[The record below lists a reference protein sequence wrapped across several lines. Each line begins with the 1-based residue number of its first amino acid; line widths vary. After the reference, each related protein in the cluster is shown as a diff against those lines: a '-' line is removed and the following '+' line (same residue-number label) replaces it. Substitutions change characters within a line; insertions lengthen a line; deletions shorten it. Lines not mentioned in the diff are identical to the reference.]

1 MKMSNKSLEN
11 AKHWIDRQRM
21 SFERKDALVM
31 LINDAIKEAED
42 DVRREMQRKI
52 EDMQFEYEQKVK
64 TLTAPSNAFI
74 AMLSNA
80 LVEHPEIIK
89 DAAEDVIRR
98 IAEEVAEKEVE
109 SHIRSEHNSGWD
121 FAY

>member
-89 DAAEDVIRR
+89 DAAEDIITS
-98 IAEEVAEKEVE
+98 IAEDVAEKEVE
-109 SHIRSEHNSGWD
+109 SHVRAEHNNGWE
-121 FAY
+121 FSY

>member
-11 AKHWIDRQRM
+11 AKHWIDSQRM
-21 SFERKDALVM
+21 SFERKDSLVM

-42 DVRREMQRKI
+42 EVRSEMKKKI
-52 EDMQFEYEQKVK
+52 DDIEYEYDQKVK

>member
-1 MKMSNKSLEN
+1 MSNKSLEN
-11 AKHWIDRQRM
+11 AKHWIDSQRM
-21 SFERKDALVM
+21 SFERKEALVM

-52 EDMQFEYEQKVK
+52 EDMQFDYEQKVK
-64 TLTAPSNAFI
+64 ELTAPSNAFI

-89 DAAEDVIRR
+89 DAAEGIITN
-98 IAEEVAEKEVE
+98 IAEDVAEKEVE
-109 SHIRSEHNSGWD
+109 SHVRSEHNSGWD

>member
-11 AKHWIDRQRM
+11 AKHWIDSQRM
-21 SFERKDALVM
+21 SFERKEALVM

-52 EDMQFEYEQKVK
+52 EDMQFDYEQKVK
-64 TLTAPSNAFI
+64 ELTAPSNAFI

-89 DAAEDVIRR
+89 DAAEGIITN
-98 IAEEVAEKEVE
+98 IAEDVAEKEVE
-109 SHIRSEHNSGWD
+109 SHVRSEHNRGWD

>member
-42 DVRREMQRKI
+42 DVRREMQSKI

>member
-1 MKMSNKSLEN
+1 MSNKSLEN

-89 DAAEDVIRR
+89 DAAVDIITN
-98 IAEEVAEKEVE
+98 IAEDVAEKEVE
-109 SHIRSEHNSGWD
+109 SHGRSEHNSGWE
-121 FAY
+121 FSY

>member
-11 AKHWIDRQRM
+11 AKHWIDSQRM

-42 DVRREMQRKI
+42 DVRREMKKEI
-52 EDMQFEYEQKVK
+52 DDIKYEYEQKIK
-64 TLTAPSNAFI
+64 ELTTPSNAFI
-74 AMLSNA
+74 AMLSNV

-89 DAAEDVIRR
+89 DAAEDIITN
-98 IAEEVAEKEVE
+98 IAEDVAEKEVE
-109 SHIRSEHNSGWD
+109 SHVRSEHNSGWE
-121 FAY
+121 FSY